1 MLMSW
6 PAADE
11 TRPYP
16 WAAVPCPGCDETE
29 LAAARGFRPSDFVCM
44 TCGYLTQICRPCLNS
59 GHVCEDH
66 PECAWGDGDG
76 CCGAAGMPCPACCD
90 PIPLGG
96 THRIRVAFQPRHLR
110 GAR

>member
-1 MLMSW
+1 MSW

-16 WAAVPCPGCDETE
+16 WSTVPCHGCGETE

-44 TCGYLTQICRPCLNS
+44 ACGALTQICRHCLND

-66 PECAWGDGDG
+66 PDRAWRDGDG

-90 PIPLGG
+90 PIPLDG
-96 THRIRVAFQPRHLR
+96 THRIGAAFQPRHLR
-110 GAR
+110 DAR